1 MFNDYINSE
10 AQDAEKSPGNEGLIN
25 LLREA
30 MANPPDPMRDPL
42 ARKLTDERLR
52 ARAWVTRWRRERRF
66 AIAAGVTVAAL
77 SIFTADRFNRNAVAH
92 DALAA
97 VRAEVVQLHSELAE
111 LRRLIG
117 RSGLEDT
124 VRVADPPF
132 LVAGREVISIGG
144 SADPRYIAKVTAQV
158 GQEHRVLYERQT
170 PAERAAHEPFK
181 EGKFTVPLGSG
192 QVDAVLDIT
201 PFPEVA
207 QQFPQFF
214 GPAQTHR
221 QQTFL
226 ATSYGLIANPTKEDL
241 EGVADLETIEL
252 RADAENPTRYTV
264 GGFLRRTGDHR
275 HAWLIIDPIDSGQM
289 YVGSTIAIDP
299 DDPEFRARCFLGT
312 RIDRGEFHLF
322 VVTSADPNALQ
333 DGQQINKPFD
343 WEAHGFRKSQGRF
356 KLNDGQDGFTQQP

>member
-1 MFNDYINSE
+1 MKRFKMDDMDPKDHRLVDLLHQALSDPENLSE
-10 AQDAEKSPGNEGLIN
+10 IPGLG
-25 LLREA
+25 
-30 MANPPDPMRDPL
+30 DL
-42 ARKLTDERLR
+42 ADER
-52 ARAWVTRWRRERRF
+52 ARARKWVARRRWENGIKKL
-66 AIAAGVTVAAL
+66 AIAANVAAAVFL
-77 SIFTADRFNRNAVAH
+77 PFVAAQYNRAQAQLVE
-92 DALAA
+92 
-97 VRAEVVQLHSELAE
+97 VRTQIAGLRSELTE
-111 LRRLIG
+111 LRRLIE